1 MNTAQSGRVAPASQD
16 AQRHGPKPTTLPPVT
31 WGVMVAA
38 IYDYK
43 TAGTDESVYLAM
55 LDTLYAARASEFTQQ
70 DVDDLSNAAFWM
82 RRDGGLSMATTL
94 NNIGTKIVATL
105 RGPDKGE
112 PRPEVDVPP
121 LQHRL
126 RNAQ

>member
-1 MNTAQSGRVAPASQD
+1 MKNAQQGAAELRRND
-16 AQRHGPKPTTLPPVT
+16 TTRHGPKPTTLPPVA

-94 NNIGTKIVATL
+94 DNIRAKIVATL

-112 PRPEVDVPP
+112 PRPEVPP
-121 LQHRL
+121 S
-126 RNAQ
+126 NTD